1 MDYASSL
8 LGLLPGGRRTP
19 GLKELLGT
27 VGAYLPPEQVER
39 VREAAEFG
47 ASAHK
52 GQKRLSG
59 EPFIAHPVAAA
70 SILADLHLDADT
82 IIAAILHDV
91 IEDTPTPK
99 DQLAARF
106 GKDVAE
112 LVDGVTKL
120 DQIKFKSREEAQAE
134 SFRKML
140 LAMVRDLRVVLVKL
154 ADRTHNMRTIDAM
167 SLARRRAIA
176 RETLEIY
183 APIAERLG
191 LYNLKLELE
200 DLGFAALYPQRYR
213 VLERALK
220 RARGNQ
226 RDFTKKIEQQ
236 MTAALLKSG
245 IAARVEGR
253 EKHLYSIYRKMLRK
267 RATLNEIVDVY
278 GLRIIVDSADTCY
291 RALGSVHSVFKPM
304 PGRFKDY
311 IAIPRV
317 NGYQSLHTTLFGPN
331 GVPIEVQIR
340 TDDMHRVAESGIAA
354 HWRYKAG
361 EEVGSAQQERA
372 REWLRHLVELQDGGS
387 SEEFLESVKVDL
399 FPDKVYVFTPKGEIL
414 RLPSGATVV
423 DFAYAV
429 HTDIGNRCVAAK
441 VDRRLTPLRTV
452 LRNGQTVE
460 IITAKG
466 AMPNPSWVNFVVT
479 AKARSAIRHYLKSLR
494 RTEAIAL
501 GQRLLNQSLGEFQL
515 SIEEVSPETVQAAV
529 AELGMKDVDELYERI
544 GLGERLAPLVA
555 RRLLPA
561 EPQEPGVV
569 PSDPQEPGVAAAS
582 AAPLAVAGTEGLLVS
597 YARCCFPIPYDPI
610 FAFLSSGRGI
620 VIHRETCVN
629 VEDYRKHPEKW
640 LPVSWQASPDRFF
653 SSQIRIDV
661 RNRMGVLAAIA
672 AAIASTETNIDHVSV
687 EERDVDTSA
696 IVFELKVR
704 DRKHLARII
713 RTIRRMPDVLRVA
726 RTIAAH
732 AAKARKQDLT
742 PPSEARTH
750 DS

>member
-19 GLKELLGT
+19 GLKELISS
-27 VGAYLPPEQVER
+27 VENYLPDEQVAR
-39 VREAAEFG
+39 IREAAEFG

-59 EPFIAHPVAAA
+59 EPYIAHPVAAA
-70 SILADLHLDADT
+70 SILADLHLDSDT

-99 DQLAARF
+99 DQLAERF
-106 GKDVAE
+106 GPAVAE

-120 DQIKFKSREEAQAE
+120 DQIKFKSRAEAQAE

-167 SLARRRAIA
+167 APMRRRAIA
-176 RETLEIY
+176 RETLDIY
-183 APIAERLG
+183 APIAERFG
-191 LYNLKLELE
+191 LYDLKLELE
-200 DLGFAALYPQRYR
+200 DLGFRALYPQRYR

-226 RDFTKKIEQQ
+226 KEFLKKIEKQL
-236 MTAALLKSG
+236 TAALLKNE
-245 IAARVEGR
+245 IAARVEAR
-253 EKHLYSIYRKMLRK
+253 EKHLYSIYKKMHRK
-267 RATLNEIVDVY
+267 RATLNDIVDVY
-278 GLRIIVDSADTCY
+278 GLRIIVDKADTCY
-291 RALGSVHSVFKPM
+291 RALGGVHSVFKPM

-340 TDDMHRVAESGIAA
+340 TDDMHRVAQSGIAA

-361 EEVGSAQQERA
+361 EDTGSNQQERA
-372 REWLRHLVELQDGGS
+372 REWLTHLVELQNGGS

-429 HTDIGNRCVAAK
+429 HTDVGNRCVAAK

-501 GQRLLNQSLGEFQL
+501 GQRLLNQALGEFR
-515 SIEEVSPETVQAAV
+515 VSLDDVTPEAQSAALG
-529 AELGMKDVDELYERI
+529 ELGMKDQDELYENI

-555 RRLLPA
+555 RRLLPGA
-561 EPQEPGVV
+561 QAGDG
-569 PSDPQEPGVAAAS
+569 SGTL
-582 AAPLAVAGTEGLLVS
+582 APLAIAGTEGLLVT
-597 YARCCFPIPYDPI
+597 YARCCFPILGDAI
-610 FAFLSSGRGI
+610 FAFLSAGRGV
-620 VIHRETCVN
+620 VIHRENCVN

-640 LPVSWQASPDRFF
+640 LPVTWQPASDRLF
-653 SSQIRIDV
+653 SSEMRV
-661 RNRMGVLAAIA
+661 YVVNRTGMLAAVA
-672 AAIASTETNIDHVSV
+672 AAIANLETNIDRV
-687 EERDVDTSA
+687 A
-696 IVFELKVR
+696 IDEHGSDAVVLTFELKVR
-704 DRKHLARII
+704 DRKHLARIM
-713 RTIRRMPDVLRVA
+713 RVIRRMPDVVRVT
-726 RTIAAH
+726 RTLAAH
-732 AAKARKQDLT
+732 ARDDEQ
-742 PPSEARTH
+742 SQEEIEA
-750 DS
+750 DDADDADK

>member
-1 MDYASSL
+1 VDYASSL

-19 GLKELLGT
+19 GLKELLSSVET
-27 VGAYLPPEQVER
+27 YLPPEQVNR
-39 VREAAEFG
+39 IREAAEFG

-70 SILADLHLDADT
+70 AILADLHLDADT

-99 DQLAARF
+99 DQLAQAF
-106 GKDVAE
+106 GSDVAE

-140 LAMVRDLRVVLVKL
+140 LAMVKDLRVILVKL
-154 ADRTHNMRTIDAM
+154 ADRTHNMRTIEAM
-167 SLARRRAIA
+167 SPSRRRAVA
-176 RETLEIY
+176 RETLDIY

-191 LYNLKLELE
+191 LYNIKLELE
-200 DLGFAALYPQRYR
+200 DLGFWALYPQRYR

-226 RDFTKKIEQQ
+226 KEFLKKIEQQ
-236 MTAALLKSG
+236 LQAPLMKSS
-245 IAARVEGR
+245 IAARVAAR
-253 EKHLYSIYRKMLRK
+253 EKHLYSIYKKMRRK

-278 GLRIIVDSADTCY
+278 GLRIIVDSPDTCY
-291 RALGSVHSVFKPM
+291 RTLGIVHSVFKPM

-340 TDDMHRVAESGIAA
+340 TEDMHRVAEAGIAS
-354 HWRYKAG
+354 HWKYKAG
-361 EEVGSAQQERA
+361 EQVESIQAERT
-372 REWLRHLVELQDGGS
+372 REWLSSLVELQEGGN

-399 FPDKVYVFTPKGEIL
+399 FPDKVYVFTPRGEIL

-429 HTDIGNRCVAAK
+429 HTDVGNRCVAAK

-466 AMPNPSWVNFVVT
+466 ARPNPSWVNFVVS
-479 AKARSAIRHYLKSLR
+479 AKARSAIRAYLKTLR
-494 RTEAIAL
+494 RSEAIGL
-501 GQRLLNQSLGEFQL
+501 GQRLINQALGEFQL
-515 SIEEVSPETVQAAV
+515 TLEEVTPESLAAAV
-529 AELGMKDVDELYERI
+529 GELGMKDVDELYERV

-561 EPQEPGVV
+561 
-569 PSDPQEPGVAAAS
+569 AS
-582 AAPLAVAGTEGLLVS
+582 TESGGNGAPAPLAIAGTEGLLVS

-610 FAFLSSGRGI
+610 FAFLSAGRGI
-620 VIHRETCVN
+620 VIHRENCVN

-640 LPVSWQASPDRFF
+640 LPVSWQTLPERLF
-653 SSQIRIDV
+653 SSEIRIDV
-661 RNRMGVLAAIA
+661 ANRTGVLAAVA
-672 AAIASTETNIDHVSV
+672 AAVASTETNIDHVSV
-687 EERDVDTSA
+687 EERDSDTSVL
-696 IVFELKVR
+696 VFELKVH
-704 DRKHLARII
+704 DRKHLARIV
-713 RTIRRMPDVLRVA
+713 RMIRRMPDVLRVT
-726 RTIAAH
+726 RSLAAH
-732 AAKARKQDLT
+732 AR
-742 PPSEARTH
+742 EARQK
-750 DS
+750 

>member
-8 LGLLPGGRRTP
+8 LGLLPGARRATP
-19 GLKELLGT
+19 GLKELLAT
-27 VGAYLPPEQVER
+27 VGTYLPPEQVER
-39 VREAAEFG
+39 IREAAEFG

-52 GQKRLSG
+52 GQTRLSG
-59 EPFIAHPVAAA
+59 EPYIAHPVAAA
-70 SILADLHLDADT
+70 AILAELHLDTDT

-99 DQLAARF
+99 DQLAQRF
-106 GKDVAE
+106 GADVAE
-112 LVDGVTKL
+112 IVDGVTKL

-167 SLARRRAIA
+167 AVPRRRAIA

-191 LYNLKLELE
+191 LYDLKLELE

-226 RDFTKKIEQQ
+226 KEFLKKIEQQ
-236 MTAALLKSG
+236 MTAALIKNE
-245 IAARVEGR
+245 IVARVAAR
-253 EKHLYSIYRKMLRK
+253 EKHLYSIYRKMQRK
-267 RATLNEIVDVY
+267 KSTLNEIVDVY
-278 GLRIIVDSADTCY
+278 GLRIIVDKADTCY
-291 RALGSVHSVFKPM
+291 RALGGVHSVFKPM

-340 TDDMHRVAESGIAA
+340 TEDMNSVAQSGIAA
-354 HWRYKAG
+354 HWRYKTGESAG
-361 EEVGSAQQERA
+361 SSQQERA
-372 REWLRHLVELQDGGS
+372 REWLSRLVELQDGGSS

-423 DFAYAV
+423 DFAYSV

-479 AKARSAIRHYLKSLR
+479 AKARNAIRHYLKGLR
-494 RTEAIAL
+494 RSEAIAL
-501 GQRLLNQSLGEFQL
+501 GKRLLNQSLGEFHL
-515 SIEEVSPETVQAAV
+515 AFEDVTPALMQAAV
-529 AELGMKDVDELYERI
+529 GEFGMKDIDELFERI
-544 GLGERLAPLVA
+544 GMGERLAPLVA

-561 EPQEPGVV
+561 GPQEPG
-569 PSDPQEPGVAAAS
+569 DETTAPGAMAI
-582 AAPLAVAGTEGLLVS
+582 AGTEGLLVT
-597 YARCCFPIPYDPI
+597 YARCCFPIPNDPVI
-610 FAFLSSGRGI
+610 AFLSSGRG
-620 VIHRETCVN
+620 VVVHRETCVN

-640 LPVSWQASPDRFF
+640 LPVSWQATPERVFT
-653 SSQIRIDV
+653 SQIRVDV
-661 RNRMGVLAAIA
+661 PNRMGILAAVAATIA
-672 AAIASTETNIDHVSV
+672 ATETNIERVSV
-687 EERDVDTSA
+687 EERESETS
-696 IVFELKVR
+696 VLDFELRVR
-704 DRKHLARII
+704 DRAQLAAVI
-713 RTIRRMPDVLRVA
+713 RSIRRMPEVLRVV
-726 RTIAAH
+726 RTLAAH
-732 AAKARKQDLT
+732 SRKKIEDK
-742 PPSEARTH
+742 P
-750 DS
+750 